1 MLREKISGRLI
12 AALAAALLLTGCG
25 KTAYVLTEN
34 TQPANAAGETFETFI
49 CDGRVCG
56 GKDFG
61 AGRYTE
67 KKAPAGKPRVRKT
80 LVCISSILGLPVII
94 RADKNCLQRIYP
106 LI

>member
-25 KTAYVLTEN
+25 SRVYAFTEN
-34 TQPANAAGETFETFI
+34 TQPANSTEETFETFI

-56 GKDFG
+56 RKDFY

-67 KKAPAGKPRVRKT
+67 KKAPAGKPRVRKR
-80 LVCISSILGLPVII
+80 LMYVSSIFGIPVIL
-94 RADKNCLQRIYP
+94 RAEQD
-106 LI
+106 